1 MGEQHTPCR
10 ELALLQWMLSFHP
23 SLKSPGEK
31 AERLGERGRER
42 ERERASVL
50 SGACT
55 VAWQLRVSPYLLV
68 SGKLLV

>member
-31 AERLGERGRER
+31 AERLGER

-50 SGACT
+50 SSACM

>member
-1 MGEQHTPCR
+1 MQRTRLASVDAQFSSFFEISWRKSR
-10 ELALLQWMLSFHP
+10 ET
-23 SLKSPGEK
+23 E
-31 AERLGERGRER
+31 RER